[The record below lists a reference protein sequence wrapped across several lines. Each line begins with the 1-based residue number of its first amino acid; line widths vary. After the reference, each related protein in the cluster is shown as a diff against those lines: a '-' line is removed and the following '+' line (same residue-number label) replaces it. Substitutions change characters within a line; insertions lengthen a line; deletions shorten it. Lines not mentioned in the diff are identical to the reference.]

1 MEQESKIREIV
12 GVVIS
17 FICSTFSLLLIIIA
31 SIFFFES
38 LLSLPSSRVESANVV
53 LVSILCVLSFLSF
66 LPYIIIKKIKEHRTS
81 IFQKILCLFII
92 LIEFGC
98 IIIYLLP
105 PQKFTLILT
114 KDANVLSEPNINS
127 SILQTE
133 KKGTIFDDTVVSDVP
148 DWYKVKVNET
158 DGYIHKSVGRE
169 KEKENSFTN
178 SKFFDNILIIIFI
191 AIIITIL
198 HFLGKLFSGPFTSCP
213 SCKRWWAKEEVGR
226 ELIGSEE
233 DFETVTKKF
242 DIKRDRDGQKTGE
255 YIDMPVNVL
264 VKTSHYINYYRC
276 KKCGYEWSR
285 KTTSKSEV

>member
-38 LLSLPSSRVESANVV
+38 LLSLPSSRVESADVV
-53 LVSILCVLSFLSF
+53 LVSTLCVLSFLSF

-92 LIEFGC
+92 LIGLGC

-213 SCKRWWAKEEVGR
+213 SCKRLWAKEEVGR

-264 VKTSHYINYYRC
+264 VKTSHYINYDRC